1 MPMKTFRCPFS
12 SVMAGLVGRYSSD
25 LARDCGGVSDP
36 ALGVVFVLAAAI
48 SLLASWRLVT
58 SLERVGARLELSEAL
73 LGMLA
78 ALAADAPEI
87 TAAVTALVHHDGAVG
102 AGVVIG
108 SNVFN
113 LAALIGLSAVVAGSI
128 ALHRRVIELAGAVAL
143 WIAGVSLAVVGGLC
157 SAPVG
162 LVLVLFVL
170 APYCV
175 ILGVRHERLTGL
187 RLPRPWTSWLV
198 AAISEEELELEVA
211 IHPSRGHARDALLAL
226 GAVSVV
232 VVASI
237 AMERAASELGS
248 RHAVPGIVTGAL
260 VLAAVT
266 SLPNA
271 VAAVYLARRGR
282 GAAVLSTALNSNA
295 FNTLAGFLIP
305 TTILGLDKPSGQT
318 IFVTASYVA
327 MTVLALAFAYRGRGL
342 RRPAGLVILGVY
354 GAFVAVLLASSN

>member
-1 MPMKTFRCPFS
+1 
-12 SVMAGLVGRYSSD
+12 
-25 LARDCGGVSDP
+25 VSDP

-48 SLLASWRLVT
+48 SLGASWRLVI
-58 SLERVGARLELSEAL
+58 SLERVGARLNLSEAL

-87 TAAVTALVHHDGAVG
+87 TAAVTALVHHDHGIG

-113 LAALIGLSAVVAGSI
+113 LAALIGLSSVVAGAI
-128 ALHRRVIELAGAVAL
+128 VLHQRVVELAGAIAL
-143 WIAGVSLAVVGGLC
+143 WIAGVSLAVVSGLC
-157 SAPVG
+157 SSLFG
-162 LVLVLFVL
+162 LVLVLAVL
-170 APYCV
+170 VPYTA
-175 ILGVRHERLTGL
+175 ILGVRHERLTRM
-187 RLPRPWTSWLV
+187 RLPRAWTSWLV

-211 IHPSRGHARDALLAL
+211 IHPSRGRARDALRAA

-232 VVASI
+232 VGASI

-248 RHAVPGIVTGAL
+248 HHAVPGIVTGAL

-305 TTILGLDKPSGQT
+305 TAILGLGRPSGQT
-318 IFVTASYVA
+318 TFVTASYVA
-327 MTVLALAFAYRGRGL
+327 MTVLALTFAYRGRGL
-342 RRPAGLVILGVY
+342 QRRAGIVILAAY
-354 GAFVAVLLASSN
+354 LAFVAALLAIST